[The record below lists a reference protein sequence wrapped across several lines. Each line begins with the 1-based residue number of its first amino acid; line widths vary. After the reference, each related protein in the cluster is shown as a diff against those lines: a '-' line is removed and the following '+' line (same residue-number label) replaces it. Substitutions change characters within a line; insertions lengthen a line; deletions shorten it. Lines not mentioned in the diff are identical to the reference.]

1 MQNHNPQ
8 VDHFF
13 IAGCGRCS
21 LYNTPA
27 CKVHLWTE
35 PLQYLRDILLN
46 CDLKEELKWGVPCY
60 THNKQ
65 NVVMLGAYKDNC
77 VISFLKGTLL
87 PDPKGLLQ
95 KPGENSQAA
104 RIIQFTHI
112 DQVVQLE
119 NDIKSFIQ
127 EAIEIEK
134 KGLKVTFKKAEEYEL
149 PEELKQ
155 RFEEDP
161 NFEQAFRALTPGRQ
175 RGFILHFSQPKQ
187 SATRISRIDKCT
199 DMIFSGKGLNDR

>member
-46 CDLKEELKWGVPCY
+46 CELKEELKWGVPCY